1 MIELTKKDLAELTGL
16 TFRRLFDIDA
26 ALPPEKKL
34 FVKGD
39 TGKKY
44 DLALFLQRWVAYNV
58 DKATAGIDN
67 LDAVKARH
75 EKVKIEKTELEVAR
89 LRGDLIEKK
98 DVEKLWGD
106 VVKAVQKNLLG
117 IPNDVAPTLI
127 MIRSSE
133 VIADRIDSAIRD
145 ALDAI
150 ANTNTPLPEYV
161 TAEAEEAESEEDLE
175 G

>member
-1 MIELTKKDLAELTGL
+1 MIELSKKDLADLTGL
-16 TFRRLFDIDA
+16 TYRRLFDIDA
-26 ALPPEKKL
+26 GLPPEKKL
-34 FVKGD
+34 FVKGED
-39 TGKKY
+39 GKKY
-44 DLALFLQRWVAYNV
+44 DLAIFVQRWAQYNT

-75 EKVKIEKTELEVAR
+75 EKVKIEKTELEVAK

-117 IPNDVAPTLI
+117 IPNDIAPTLI

-133 VIADRIDSAIRD
+133 VIAERIDSAIRD
-145 ALDAI
+145 ALGAI
-150 ANTNTPLPEYV
+150 ADTPLPDYI
-161 TAEAEEAESEEDLE
+161 TAESEESDSEEELE
-175 G
+175 V